1 MIRSAPLSRTTAAP
15 ATAMMIKLNF
25 IRRASSNKTVHWEVI
40 WQCPSRLCRS

>member
-1 MIRSAPLSRTTAAP
+1 MIRSAPLSRATFAT
-15 ATAMMIKLNF
+15 ATAMLIKLNF